1 MNESI
6 FKVRALSGIR
16 SLRVWAG
23 LALAAFIVSLIGAC
37 GGGSGVGVGGT
48 GSFAVGPISGL
59 ASVIVNGIDFD
70 DSAARVEDEDGN
82 TASRTVLR
90 LGMTAEVDS
99 GPVGGTSSAPTA
111 VASSIRYASVLAGP
125 VASVDVARAALV
137 VFGQPVVAT
146 PTTVFDARLGAG
158 LASVAVGSGVRIYG
172 SFDVAANGFVATR
185 IEPAPASLLAPVV
198 RALVR
203 DLDMAARTF
212 TIGAASFSYA
222 GLSAADVPAN
232 LANGVFQRVRASPFP
247 VAGRWAVLAF
257 GAAER
262 AVPDA
267 EAARLRGAVTA
278 FTSSALFSIDGRP
291 VDASGATFP
300 DGTAGLA
307 LGARVEA
314 QGAVVAGLLRATQVK
329 VDGKNGSS
337 DEIRLLGLIESHNPA
352 LQTFV
357 LRGTTVFYGAAGVRF
372 DKGSAADITAGAL
385 AEVRGALS
393 ADGTRVVAARIRIG
407 S

>member
-6 FKVRALSGIR
+6 FKPRALNG
-16 SLRVWAG
+16 LRAWAA

-37 GGGSGVGVGGT
+37 GGGGSGVGVGGT

-82 TASRTVLR
+82 GTSRTVLR
-90 LGMTAEVDS
+90 LGMTVEVDS

-111 VASSIRYASVLAGP
+111 AATSIRYASVLAGP
-125 VASVDVARAALV
+125 VASVDVARTALV
-137 VFGQPVVAT
+137 VFGQPVATT
-146 PTTVFDARLGAG
+146 PTTVFDDRLGAG

-185 IEPAPASLLAPVV
+185 IEPAPASLLAPLV
-198 RALVR
+198 RAPVR
-203 DLDMAARTF
+203 NLDTAARTF
-212 TIGAASFSYA
+212 TLGAATFSYA
-222 GLSAADVPAN
+222 SLAAAEVPAS
-232 LANGVFQRVRASPFP
+232 LANGAFVRVRASPFP
-247 VAGRWAVLAF
+247 VAGRWLVLSF

-262 AVPDA
+262 ALPNAD
-267 EAARLRGAVTA
+267 AARLRGSVTA
-278 FTSSALFSIDGRP
+278 FTSTTLFSIDGRP

-300 DGTAGLA
+300 DGTAGLT

-314 QGAVVAGLLRATQVK
+314 QGAVIGGLLRATQVK
-329 VDGKNGSS
+329 VDGKNGPS

-352 LQTFV
+352 QQTFV
-357 LRGTTVFYGAAGVRF
+357 LRGATVFYGAAGVRF

>member
-1 MNESI
+1 MNQST
-6 FKVRALSGIR
+6 FKLHAPSGMR
-16 SLRVWAG
+16 GWVA
-23 LALAAFIVSLIGAC
+23 LALAAFIASLIGAC

-82 TASRTVLR
+82 AVSRGVLR
-90 LGMTAEVDS
+90 LGMTAEIDS
-99 GPVGGTSSAPTA
+99 GPVAGTSSAPTA
-111 VASSIRYASVLAGP
+111 VATSIRYASVLAGP

-137 VFGQPVVAT
+137 VFGQPVATT
-146 PTTVFDARLGAG
+146 PTTVFDDRLAAG
-158 LASVAVGSGVRIYG
+158 LASVAVGSGLRIYG

-185 IEPAPASLLAPVV
+185 IEPAPASLLAPLV

-203 DLDMAARTF
+203 NLDTAARTF
-212 TIGAASFSYA
+212 TLGAATFSYA
-222 GLSAADVPAN
+222 ALSAAEVPAS
-232 LANGVFQRVRASPFP
+232 LTNGAFVRVRASPFP
-247 VAGRWAVLAF
+247 VVGRWVVLSF

-262 AVPDA
+262 ALPNADA
-267 EAARLRGAVTA
+267 VRLRGSVTA
-278 FTSSALFSIDGRP
+278 FTSTALFSIDGRP

-314 QGAVVAGLLRATQVK
+314 QGAVVGGLLRAVQVK
-329 VDGKNGSS
+329 VDGKNGPS
-337 DEIRLLGLIESHNPA
+337 DELRLLGLIDSHNPA
-352 LQTFV
+352 QQTFV
-357 LRGTTVFYGAAGVRF
+357 LRGSTVFYGAAGVRF
-372 DKGSAADITAGAL
+372 DKGTAADITAGAL

-393 ADGTRVVAARIRIG
+393 PDGTRVVAARIRIG

>member
-357 LRGTTVFYGAAGVRF
+357 LRGTTVFYGAADVRF